1 MPIYGV
7 THKTDGT
14 ATLRRSVTIK
24 IAIGI
29 PPKDKNNHL
38 NRFDHVLFQKKA

>member
-14 ATLRRSVTIK
+14 AILRRSVTIK

-29 PPKDKNNHL
+29 PPNDKNDHL
-38 NRFDHVLFQKKA
+38 NPLYRFLFQRKA